1 MARKTGST
9 TKRFTGSQVGEI
21 SMNLTAIGF
30 SMMRATRGMPPLMPF
45 RRAVAREIRCLRN
58 LNNALLH

>member
-1 MARKTGST
+1 MSRPIGST

-30 SMMRATRGMPPLMPF
+30 SMMRETRGMTALMPM
-45 RRAVAREIRCLRN
+45 RRAVAREIRALRS
-58 LNNALLH
+58 LNHALTA